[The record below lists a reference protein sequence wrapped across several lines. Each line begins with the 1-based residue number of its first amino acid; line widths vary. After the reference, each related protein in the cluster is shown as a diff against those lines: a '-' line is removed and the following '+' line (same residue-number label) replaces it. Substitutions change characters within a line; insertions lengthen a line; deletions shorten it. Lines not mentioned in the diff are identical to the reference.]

1 MPELG
6 IWDPRIINGIVEK
19 FNVPQS
25 LLGSTLVQHQNHPYS
40 VWNYDIVYTG
50 RTLAGMNTP
59 GSAGSI
65 VSRTRKG
72 TIAGPFAYMRE
83 KKIFDPT
90 TLEWLRAP
98 GEVASPA
105 GANAEAAVLREM
117 RDMSNRFDK
126 RIEWMIWQMLQG
138 SLQYSGEGV
147 YLDVDYLVDSTHKP
161 TVAVGWDQPNS
172 EPNANVQAWKR
183 LIAHDGMVAAT
194 DVWCN
199 SKTMDLIMRNQ
210 RIRGLMSDSQ
220 RERCLS
226 EGVITRLLGLDW
238 HEYDLGYLDANGD
251 FHNYIPDNVI
261 IMFSS
266 EMNPFIM
273 LHGPSADEE
282 APRGFTGRFV
292 KSWLEKDPSGRQ
304 FLMEQSVIPILMR
317 PEQIVIATIA

>member
-183 LIAHDGMVAAT
+183 LIAHDGMVAAIAFESIIKLVAFLAAGVFVT
-194 DVWCN
+194 YWMYDGLGDIF
-199 SKTMDLIMRNQ
+199 SRAAARPDL
-210 RIRGLMSDSQ
+210 
-220 RERCLS
+220 
-226 EGVITRLLGLDW
+226 
-238 HEYDLGYLDANGD
+238 
-251 FHNYIPDNVI
+251 
-261 IMFSS
+261 
-266 EMNPFIM
+266 
-273 LHGPSADEE
+273 
-282 APRGFTGRFV
+282 APLFTGVGADGYGGWVTLVALSMAAILF
-292 KSWLEKDPSGRQ
+292 LPRQ
-304 FLMEQSVIPILMR
+304 FQILVVENVDERHLNKAVWLFPLYLLAINIFVLPIALLSGSQNTLR
-317 PEQIVIATIA
+317 P